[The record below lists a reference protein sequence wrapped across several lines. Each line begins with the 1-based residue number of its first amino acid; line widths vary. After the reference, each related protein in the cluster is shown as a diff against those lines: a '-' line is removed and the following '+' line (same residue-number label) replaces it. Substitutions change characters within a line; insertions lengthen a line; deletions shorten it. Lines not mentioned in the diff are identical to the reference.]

1 MHSKSDN
8 AETMTDFDTDE
19 IIQELFKSLLRRYQL
34 GLEQSLKGNDIVSDG
49 VEKCFA
55 SFIR

>member
-1 MHSKSDN
+1 MPG
-8 AETMTDFDTDE
+8 FDTDE

-34 GLEQSLKGNDIVSDG
+34 GLEQSMKGNDIVSDG